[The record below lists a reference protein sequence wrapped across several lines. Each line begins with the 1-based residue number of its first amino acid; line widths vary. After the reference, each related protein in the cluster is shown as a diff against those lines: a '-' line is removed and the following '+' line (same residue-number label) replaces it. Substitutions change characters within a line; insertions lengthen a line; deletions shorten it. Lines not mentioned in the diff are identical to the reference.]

1 MHFLLTYG
9 VGGTREQQAVVLNS
23 INAAIRPYQR
33 YLALASTFIVRVNSQ
48 TDWEAIKSALEAV
61 AKTSSVPLNFIMTP
75 LMHGGRY
82 DGWMPQPAWQ
92 NINTLTQ

>member
-9 VGGTREQQAVVLNS
+9 INGTREQQMPVLNS
-23 INAAIRPYQR
+23 INAAIMPYQH
-33 YLALASTFIVRVNSQ
+33 YLALASTYVVRVNSQ
-48 TDWEAIKSALEAV
+48 TDWEAIKVALEMIARN
-61 AKTSSVPLNFIMTP
+61 SPVPLNFLMTP

-92 NINTLTQ
+92 QINLLTQ

>member
-9 VGGTREQQAVVLNS
+9 IGGTKEQQAVVLNS
-23 INAAIRPYQR
+23 INATIKPHQHC
-33 YLALASTFIVRVNSQ
+33 LALASTFIVRVDSQ
-48 TDWEAIKSALEAV
+48 SDWETIKSALESI
-61 AKTSSVPLNFIMTP
+61 AKTSPVPLNFIMTP
-75 LMHGGRY
+75 LMHGGKY